1 MTGGGDVAGKEK
13 KQAYFGRLIKLLDEY
28 PSILVVGADNVGSKH
43 MQQIRRA
50 LRAKGAVLLMGK
62 NTMIRKAIRGH
73 AANNPALEQILPLVW
88 GNIGFVFCKGDLS
101 EIKKILELNR
111 VEAPARAG
119 SVSPMRVTISAMNT
133 GLEPTQT
140 SFFQALNIQ
149 TKISRGQIEIIQ
161 DVLLLTEGQK
171 VGASEANLLQ
181 KLNIKP
187 FTYGLA
193 LSQVYDNGSIYSV
206 KILEMTDED
215 LLKKFHAGVRNIACL
230 GLQIGLPTIA
240 SLPHSVARGFKNV
253 LAVSLATQYTFDK
266 AQKVKDILANPGAF
280 AAAAPAPAAAG
291 KKEAAPAK
299 VEKKEEKKEESDEEM
314 GFGLFD

>member
-1 MTGGGDVAGKEK
+1 MSGADKLAK
-13 KQAYFGRLIKLLDEY
+13 KQLYFSRLIKLLDQFH
-28 PSILVVGADNVGSKH
+28 SILICGADNFGSSQ
-43 MQQIRRA
+43 MQKIRKAARGKA
-50 LRAKGAVLLMGK
+50 ELLMGK

-73 AANNPALEQILPLVW
+73 AGNNPALEQLLPLIW

-101 EIKKILELNR
+101 EIKKILEQNR
-111 VEAPARAG
+111 VEAPARSG
-119 SVSPMRVTISAMNT
+119 SLAPIKVTIAAMNT

-140 SFFQALNIQ
+140 SFFQALNIP

-187 FTYGLA
+187 FTYGLS

-206 KILEMTDED
+206 KVLELTDDD
-215 LLKKFHAGVRNIACL
+215 LLKKFHSGVRNIACL

-240 SLPHSVARGFKNV
+240 SLPHSVARGYKNV

-280 AAAAPAPAAAG
+280 AAAPAPAATTG
-291 KKEAAPAK
+291 KKEPAPAK
-299 VEKKEEKKEESDEEM
+299 VEKKPVEKDESDEEM